1 MNYGPLGRAGLSIS
15 RVGLGCMS
23 FGTPLWRDWILDEN
37 ESQPL
42 LKMALDAGINFFDT
56 ANVYSSGAS
65 EEVVGRFIAA
75 NAKRDD
81 VVISTKMF
89 YPSRETPN
97 QMGLMRKNILSSI
110 DGSLERLG
118 TDYVDLYQVHRW
130 DDLTP
135 IEETMD
141 ALREVVQSGKVR
153 FVGASNMRCWH
164 LAKAQ
169 LVAQEQG
176 WEGFATM
183 QNHYNLLHRE
193 DERDLIPFCKDQ
205 GLGLIPWSPLA
216 RGRIA
221 RAGSESD
228 QTTRSDDDAVVQNLL
243 YGAPD
248 DPVLDDVSAVATE
261 LGVSPAQVGLAWL
274 VAKGVNPIIGAT
286 KPRHIEDAVAA
297 ADLILSNDHVARLQ
311 RAYTPR
317 PIAELPW
324 DTNMNEDPRLKN
336 PEKFV

>member
-1 MNYGPLGRAGLSIS
+1 MKCSPLGRASQPIS

-23 FGTPLWRDWILDEN
+23 FGTPLWRDWVLDEN

-65 EEVVGRFIAA
+65 EEIVGRFIAA

-205 GLGLIPWSPLA
+205 DLGLIPWSPLA

-221 RAGSESD
+221 RAGSKSD

-274 VAKGVNPIIGAT
+274 MAKGANPIIGAT

-297 ADLILSNDHVARLQ
+297 ADLILSNDHAARLE

-324 DTNMNEDPRLKN
+324 DTNKNEDPRLKN